1 MAKKVTMTFWRDD
14 YSGPACLEYSWVPE
28 GLCIAAMSLA
38 SFGARSYK
46 HNVVIASS
54 PLWETPCGAPPVAH
68 AIPALYEIMGLESGP
83 SETGVLRTRL
93 PVRYWPATGRLLK
106 ARDGTE
112 EPSTGIVPGLS
123 RPTQKRR

>member
-28 GLCIAAMSLA
+28 GLCIVIVGSTPQPGVWPLSLA

-46 HNVVIASS
+46 HNVVIAPS

-68 AIPALYEIMGLESGP
+68 AIPAPYETMGLESGP

-93 PVRYWPATGRLLK
+93 PVRYWPATGR
-106 ARDGTE
+106 
-112 EPSTGIVPGLS
+112 PGNC
-123 RPTQKRR
+123 